1 MSGPPSDA
9 TIWTR
14 ERRYFFTSRSHRTK
28 TTAMRLSPPH
38 AGDLTHLVRGRG
50 ALVPDH
56 RAGERQKRGFQRIGT
71 GLLLEL
77 RRRAGGDNAPVVD
90 YGDAVGHAIRFVH
103 VVGGEEHGHALG
115 GPEAAHVGP
124 HLIAA
129 LRIEAERRLVEKQYL
144 RRVQQPTGDLEAA
157 LHATG
162 ERLHQVIAPLPQL
175 EHSEQRLAPRSSDL
189 TRHMVQH
196 AVDIHVL
203 PRREL
208 AVETRILEDDAEPLA
223 DVGPM
228 RGDVE
233 SVELERAR
241 RRMQQGGEHLDG
253 GGLAGAVRPQERE
266 NLPGADVEGDVVD
279 GHDGAERLDDVL
291 DPDDW
296 AIAHLRP
303 RRRRFGRVDE
313 LVVVAHGQAGGRL
326 LVDDDGGIAV
336 QLEGTRR
343 HHAGDG
349 SFN

>member
-103 VVGGEEHGHALG
+103 VVGGEEHGDALAV
-115 GPEAAHVGP
+115 PEVAHVGP

-144 RRVQQPTGDLEAA
+144 RCVQQPTGDLETAF
-157 LHATG
+157 HATG

-175 EHSEQRLAPRSSDL
+175 EHPQQGFTPLPPGVPR
-189 TRHMVQH
+189 HVVQH
-196 AVDIHVL
+196 PVDVHVL

-208 AVETRILEDDAEPLA
+208 AVETRVLEHDAEALA
-223 DVGPM
+223 DCSPM

-233 SVELERAR
+233 SVELERAGR
-241 RRMQQGGEHLDG
+241 RTQQGGEHLDG
-253 GGLAGAVRPQERE
+253 RGLPGAVRPEERE
-266 NLPGADVEGDVVD
+266 NLPGPDVEGNVVD
-279 GHDGAERLDDVL
+279 GYDVAERLDDVL
-291 DPDDW
+291 N
-296 AIAHLRP
+296 A
-303 RRRRFGRVDE
+303 
-313 LVVVAHGQAGGRL
+313 
-326 LVDDDGGIAV
+326 
-336 QLEGTRR
+336 
-343 HHAGDG
+343 
-349 SFN
+349 